1 MSSWFFE
8 SSSTVWRLQQTT
20 MALLL
25 LIDVRCLTT
34 DKTNDPSVST
44 EIVNKSK
51 EISTSSK
58 TVYRDL
64 NDRCPSLLC
73 QSLASSALSTSVFE
87 RVVELHISCSCI
99 VTTTEFYS
107 F

>member
-1 MSSWFFE
+1 ML
-8 SSSTVWRLQQTT
+8 ST
-20 MALLL
+20 AAA
-25 LIDVRCLTT
+25 DV
-34 DKTNDPSVST
+34 
-44 EIVNKSK
+44 E

-87 RVVELHISCSCI
+87 RVVELHISFSKMILLLHHQTIHAVAAPQHEEILAMAC
-99 VTTTEFYS
+99 
-107 F
+107 

>member
-25 LIDVRCLTT
+25 L
-34 DKTNDPSVST
+34 NPSVST

-73 QSLASSALSTSVFE
+73 QSLASSALSTSG
-87 RVVELHISCSCI
+87 
-99 VTTTEFYS
+99 VTGHAL
-107 F
+107 